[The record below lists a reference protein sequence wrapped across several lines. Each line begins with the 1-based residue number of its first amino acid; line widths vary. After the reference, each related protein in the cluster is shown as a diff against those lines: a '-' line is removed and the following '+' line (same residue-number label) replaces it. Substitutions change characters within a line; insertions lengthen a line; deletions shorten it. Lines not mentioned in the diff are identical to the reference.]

1 MTKQP
6 HNQTKQHNLG
16 RFAWSA
22 VGICAVV
29 GIGYILAT
37 HQPQQPA
44 QTPSPTAT
52 APTPMQS
59 AKPQLEIQ
67 DIVVGTGAAAKT
79 GDIVTVNY
87 VGTFTDGK
95 KFDSSYDRNQPFSF
109 KLGAGQVIKGW
120 DQGLVGMKVGGKR
133 RLVIP
138 GDLAYGPQGFAGFIP
153 PNATL
158 IFEVELLS
166 VQH

>member
-1 MTKQP
+1 MAKPSQK
-6 HNQTKQHNLG
+6 QTKQFNFG

-22 VGICAVV
+22 VGVCALI
-29 GIGYILAT
+29 GIGYILAI
-37 HQPQQPA
+37 HQPLQ
-44 QTPSPTAT
+44 
-52 APTPMQS
+52 PTPTPVAATPKPMES
-59 AKPQLEIQ
+59 SKPQLEIK
-67 DIVVGTGAAAKT
+67 DLVVGTGEVAKT
-79 GDIVTVNY
+79 GDLVTVNY

-109 KLGAGQVIKGW
+109 KLGARQVIKGW

-133 RLVIP
+133 KLTIP

-166 VQH
+166 IQH